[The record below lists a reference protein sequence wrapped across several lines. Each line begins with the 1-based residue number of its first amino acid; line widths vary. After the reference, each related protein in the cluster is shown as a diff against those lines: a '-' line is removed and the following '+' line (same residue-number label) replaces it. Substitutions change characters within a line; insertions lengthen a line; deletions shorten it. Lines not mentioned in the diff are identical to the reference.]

1 MCDFTCIVKL
11 NERMKEMDKHQE
23 FMRKLALFSSDDSFV
38 SIPKAEYETLL
49 RESETLRQIT
59 ELFRRNTF
67 MPEYTIRVMLGLGGE
82 NPDIVTPGRFEKEP
96 PKEGN

>member
-1 MCDFTCIVKL
+1 MTKDILGNPVADT
-11 NERMKEMDKHQE
+11 
-23 FMRKLALFSSDDSFV
+23 SV
-38 SIPKAEYETLL
+38 SIPRTEYEALL

-67 MPEYTIRVMLGLGGE
+67 MPEYTIRAMLGLGGE

-96 PKEGN
+96 PKGGI

>member
-1 MCDFTCIVKL
+1 MKNGLEMMTDIVADAFTEKSLVQIK
-11 NERMKEMDKHQE
+11 K
-23 FMRKLALFSSDDSFV
+23 S
-38 SIPKAEYETLL
+38 EYEALV

-67 MPEYTIRVMLGLGGE
+67 LPEYTVRVILGLGGE